1 MTYVKLLS
9 AAALLILPL
18 SMPSSSFAA
27 GAGPGPCTRPAGEAV
42 SAEGPAMSGGQL
54 MAGVGDCRHIG
65 SSERPYWGRDRSYGY
80 YDADRGYYRAPG
92 WRTSGFVQDGFAPGY

>member
-18 SMPSSSFAA
+18 SISSSSFAA
-27 GAGPGPCTRPAGEAV
+27 GAGPGPCTRPAGQAV

-65 SSERPYWGRDRSYGY
+65 SWERARPDWGRSYGY
-80 YDADRGYYRAPG
+80 YGADRGYYRAPD
-92 WRTSGFVQDGFAPGY
+92 WRTSGFVQDY